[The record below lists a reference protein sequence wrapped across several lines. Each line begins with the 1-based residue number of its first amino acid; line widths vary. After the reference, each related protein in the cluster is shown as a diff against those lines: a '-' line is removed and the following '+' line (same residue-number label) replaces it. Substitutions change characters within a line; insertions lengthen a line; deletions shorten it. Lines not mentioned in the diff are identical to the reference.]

1 MSGNENSDALVI
13 FGITGDLAKVMTFGS
28 LYRLED
34 RGLLDVPLIGVAFQ
48 DWSKQDL
55 ADHARSAITGT
66 GVTIDE
72 SVFTRLMDRFS
83 YVSGDFDDPATY
95 ERVGQAIAGK
105 ARPAFYLEIPP
116 SLFAMVVGH
125 LADAGLTK
133 NARVVVEKPFGH
145 DMASARALNEALHAR
160 ISESQLFRID
170 HFLGKMAVE
179 DILYLRFANEIL
191 EPVWNRDHVAAIE
204 ITMAENF
211 GVADRG
217 SFYDPVGTL
226 RDVVQNHLLQVL
238 SLVTM
243 EAPAGVEPDAINDQK
258 ASVFKCMPEADP
270 AHYVRGQYEGY
281 LQVAGVAPK
290 STTET
295 FCAMRLHIDNRR
307 WHGVPILIRAGKS
320 LPEKV
325 TEVRVLFRRPP
336 PLGRHA
342 REKIASTNEL
352 VLRIDP
358 NPGARLRLI
367 AKAASGSGTRDIHLD
382 MAFEDQGGAGPTPYE
397 QLLLAAMRGDRSLF
411 ARQDAVE
418 ETWRIVQP
426 LLDSPPVVTPYAQG
440 TWGPAEADNLVRG
453 IAVWHEPWMPDSN
466 S

>member
-1 MSGNENSDALVI
+1 
-13 FGITGDLAKVMTFGS
+13 
-28 LYRLED
+28 
-34 RGLLDVPLIGVAFQ
+34 
-48 DWSKQDL
+48 
-55 ADHARSAITGT
+55 
-66 GVTIDE
+66 
-72 SVFTRLMDRFS
+72 
-83 YVSGDFDDPATY
+83 
-95 ERVGQAIAGK
+95 
-105 ARPAFYLEIPP
+105 
-116 SLFAMVVGH
+116 
-125 LADAGLTK
+125 
-133 NARVVVEKPFGH
+133 
-145 DMASARALNEALHAR
+145 
-160 ISESQLFRID
+160 
-170 HFLGKMAVE
+170 
-179 DILYLRFANEIL
+179 
-191 EPVWNRDHVAAIE
+191 
-204 ITMAENF
+204 
-211 GVADRG
+211 
-217 SFYDPVGTL
+217 
-226 RDVVQNHLLQVL
+226 
-238 SLVTM
+238 
-243 EAPAGVEPDAINDQK
+243 
-258 ASVFKCMPEADP
+258 MPEADP

-320 LPEKV
+320 LPERV

-426 LLDSPPVVTPYAQG
+426 LLDSPPAVIPYAQG

-453 IAVWHEPWMPDSN
+453 IATWHEPWMPDSN